1 MIVKN
6 ISTAFVILS
15 FIFIIA
21 FNAGLKPFIDI
32 QSLWFVVIPIVFLL
46 WVGTRRKEKMTELIK
61 GRGISWLE
69 LIGYVSVLLG
79 VIGSHMGMVSLFGN
93 LEDKTSYGPS
103 FAVLT
108 LTSFY
113 GIFIFLMSFLL
124 GQHKLKKVSLFFVLG
139 QVLILINAI
148 LVMALNL

>member
-6 ISTAFVILS
+6 ISILFIILS
-15 FIFIIA
+15 FIFTILL
-21 FNAGLKPFIDI
+21 NASLKPFIDI
-32 QSLWFVVIPIVFLL
+32 QSLWFVMIPTVFLL

-61 GRGISWLE
+61 GRGISWAE

-79 VIGSHMGMVSLFGN
+79 VIGSHMGMVSFFGN
-93 LEDKTSYGPS
+93 LEDKASYGPS

-124 GQHKLKKVSLFFVLG
+124 GQHKLKNVALFFVLG

>member
-113 GIFIFLMSFLL
+113 GIFIFLMSFLF

-139 QVLILINAI
+139 QVLILINAL